1 MKKRRRNKPQPKKP
15 LERELLPDIDLH
27 DLHPEIALGEMESF
41 IEQAH
46 RDGLRKVLVIHGKGT
61 HGDGTGTLR
70 RRVRTKLEQLKYVA
84 DFKSAEP
91 YQGGD
96 GATVVIFR

>member
-1 MKKRRRNKPQPKKP
+1 MKKRRRNKPQPRKP
-15 LERELLPDIDLH
+15 SERELLPDIDLH

-46 RDGLRKVLVIHGKGT
+46 RDGLRKVLVIHGKGM

-84 DFKSAEP
+84 DFNSAEP

-96 GATVVIFR
+96 GATIVIFR